1 MTPDQRT
8 VWFALRLRGLVQDI
22 VKLKKEGREKFAKDY
37 LRDFIIEQNL
47 DVDLEV
53 VVESALMGY
62 YAWHIAEEEAIAY
75 YEAF

>member
-1 MTPDQRT
+1 M
-8 VWFALRLRGLVQDI
+8 VG
-22 VKLKKEGREKFAKDY
+22 KKEGREKFAKDY

-53 VVESALMGY
+53 VVESTLMGY
-62 YAWHIAEEEAIAY
+62 YAWYIAEEEAIAY